1 MIAPARTAAF
11 AALCEVERRPRS
23 TCPAALALVRPTLPD
38 ERDRALATDLVTGTL
53 RWQRQLDHLITD
65 FSKRPLAKLD
75 FEVLQILRLGA
86 YQLIHLDRVP
96 AAAAVNDAVAMT
108 RRARKTS
115 AAGLVN
121 AVLRAVS
128 RNTHRLPLPLRP
140 PTATRFPIWKSRC
153 RIRAG
158 SPTDG

>member
-1 MIAPARTAAF
+1 MISPARVAAF
-11 AALCEVERRPRS
+11 TALCDINAERKDL
-23 TCPAALALVRPTLPD
+23 PAAIARVRPTLQD
-38 ERDRALATDLVTGTL
+38 ERDRALTADMVAGTL
-53 RWQRQLDHLITD
+53 RWQGQLDHLIAHYARRTLG
-65 FSKRPLAKLD
+65 RLD

-121 AVLRAVS
+121 AVLRAISLNS
-128 RNTHRLPLPLRP
+128 RALPLPSLR
-140 PTATRFPIWKSRC
+140 RSLRISRLL
-153 RIRAG
+153 
-158 SPTDG
+158 SPTLGGWLIDG